1 MKPKVLIV
9 GTVPYNRNLTSR
21 AFESYFSGWEH
32 ERLAQ
37 IFSNEKV
44 PVKGHCGTLYQITDK
59 RMLKRKISR
68 RVETGKIFIRSRL
81 SEEPAAGNTD
91 KGGFFYKTLYHIG
104 RLHSPLTHLLRRWV
118 WNRKHWCTEKLNSW
132 LDEFAP
138 ECVFLSFSDDF
149 FILQIALYAAKK
161 YNIPIV
167 SAIGD
172 DYCFNTHFSISPFY
186 YIYKYSYTK
195 LIRTVFAYKGSAIYI
210 SDKIRD
216 IYNKSFGL
224 CGKTVYLTSDMIRR
238 NFREID
244 IDNPYIC
251 YFGNIGLGR
260 SKSLSD
266 IGTALG
272 KINPDYRLHVYS
284 NENRLKDTAVLR
296 RNPNIRFIGS
306 IPYSEVKLKSLEC
319 DIIVLAEGFSKS
331 DINMTRYSLS
341 TKAADALAS
350 GSNIFVYGPAEC
362 GLIQYMS
369 ETGSSEVCT
378 EPEKLESC
386 IRRLIVNSSLQR
398 KNYDA
403 AVRVTNENHTL
414 KNSTAAIEKIIR
426 EAVGKS

>member
-161 YNIPIV
+161 YNIPIH
-167 SAIGD
+167 I
-172 DYCFNTHFSISPFY
+172 
-186 YIYKYSYTK
+186 
-195 LIRTVFAYKGSAIYI
+195 
-210 SDKIRD
+210 
-216 IYNKSFGL
+216 
-224 CGKTVYLTSDMIRR
+224 
-238 NFREID
+238 
-244 IDNPYIC
+244 
-251 YFGNIGLGR
+251 
-260 SKSLSD
+260 
-266 IGTALG
+266 
-272 KINPDYRLHVYS
+272 
-284 NENRLKDTAVLR
+284 LK
-296 RNPNIRFIGS
+296 
-306 IPYSEVKLKSLEC
+306 
-319 DIIVLAEGFSKS
+319 
-331 DINMTRYSLS
+331 
-341 TKAADALAS
+341 
-350 GSNIFVYGPAEC
+350 
-362 GLIQYMS
+362 
-369 ETGSSEVCT
+369 
-378 EPEKLESC
+378 
-386 IRRLIVNSSLQR
+386 
-398 KNYDA
+398 
-403 AVRVTNENHTL
+403 
-414 KNSTAAIEKIIR
+414 
-426 EAVGKS
+426 